1 MNITVHGLT
10 NPDVN
15 LKRMHQLYIGKWFA
29 SYSSERRQHV
39 IINGQSS
46 DWVHI
51 LAGVPQGS
59 ILDQLLFL
67 NWINDILNKLDII
80 SACLPTINT
89 HYYFSKGPRT
99 VLMNNCP

>member
-1 MNITVHGLT
+1 MILLECPN
-10 NPDVN
+10 
-15 LKRMHQLYIGKWFA
+15 RIGKWFA

-59 ILDQLLFL
+59 TLDPLLFL

-80 SACLPTINT
+80 SACLPTIHT